1 MKYRKLGKT
10 GLNVSEIGLG
20 TEYLN
25 KKSGKTVNSVVH
37 ESIERGVNYF
47 DILFAYKEYRDNLGY
62 ALKGYRSKVIIAGHI
77 CCSETNGQYRLSR
90 EIKENEELFNDL
102 LKRLHTDYVD
112 IVFIQMVN
120 EMASYEDITRT
131 DGIMEL
137 AYRLKKEGKARFV
150 GISGHKAPAVK
161 TTIDTGYVDVLMF
174 PINIVWDFI
183 PGRKDILEI
192 CSKNSIGLVAMKPYA
207 GGRIFQKRNSKYI
220 TTVQALNYI
229 LSHNAISTVVPGV
242 KNVKELKETLRY
254 LEASK
259 KEKDYS
265 TIIAESQQDLHGNCV
280 YCNHCL
286 PCPEGI
292 DIGKVI
298 NKLDRITENHKKIKT
313 KLDLYYPGRIRLSR
327 ENFKGL
333 SDDISKCTECGICM
347 KRCPFEVDVIGKIK
361 KQETVV
367 REARIRS

>member
-20 TEYLN
+20 TEHLN
-25 KKSGKTVNSVVH
+25 KKSSRMVYSVMR

-47 DILFAYKEYRDNLGY
+47 DIVFAFKEYRDNLGY

-90 EIKENEELFNDL
+90 DVKENERLFNDL

-120 EMASYEDITRT
+120 EIASYENITKT
-131 DGIMEL
+131 DGVIEL
-137 AYRLKKEGKARFV
+137 AQRLKKEGKARFI
-150 GISGHKAPAVK
+150 GISGHKVPAVK
-161 TTIDTGYVDVLMF
+161 TTIDTGHVDVLMF
-174 PINIVWDFI
+174 PINIAWDFI

-207 GGRIFQKRNSKYI
+207 GGRIFQKRTSKYI
-220 TTVQALNYI
+220 TPAQALNYI
-229 LSHNAISTVVPGV
+229 LSHKAISTVVPGV

-254 LEASK
+254 LESSK

-265 TIIAESQQDLHGNCV
+265 TIIAESQQDLRGNCV

-298 NKLDRITENHKKIKT
+298 NKLDKVTENNIKIKT

-347 KRCPFEVDVIGKIK
+347 RRCPFEVDVIGKM
-361 KQETVV
+361 KQAMKVFGK
-367 REARIRS
+367 

>member
-1 MKYRKLGKT
+1 MKCRKLGKT
-10 GLNVSEIGLG
+10 GLNVSKIGLG
-20 TEYLN
+20 TEHLN
-25 KKSGKTVNSVVH
+25 KKSSRIVYSVIC
-37 ESIERGVNYF
+37 EAIERGVNYF
-47 DILFAYKEYRDNLGY
+47 DIVFAFKEYRDNLGY
-62 ALKGYRSKVIIAGHI
+62 VLKEYRSKVIIAGHI

-90 EIKENEELFNDL
+90 EVKENEMLFNDL

-120 EMASYEDITRT
+120 EMASHKDITKT
-131 DGIMEL
+131 DGIMEFAL
-137 AYRLKKEGKARFV
+137 RLKKEGKARFI
-150 GISGHKAPAVK
+150 GISGHKVPAVK
-161 TTIDTGYVDVLMF
+161 ATIDTGYVDVLMF
-174 PINIVWDFI
+174 PINIAWDFV

-229 LSHNAISTVVPGV
+229 LSHKAISTVVPGV
-242 KNVKELKETLRY
+242 KNVKELKETLKY
-254 LEASK
+254 LEASN

-265 TIIAESQQDLHGNCV
+265 AIIAESQQDLHGNCV

-298 NKLDRITENHKKIKT
+298 NKLDIITENNIKIKS
-313 KLDLYYPGRIRLSR
+313 KLDSYYPGRIRLSR

-347 KRCPFEVDVIGKIK
+347 RRCPFEVDVIGKMKQAIK
-361 KQETVV
+361 VFGK
-367 REARIRS
+367 